1 MRKSILKVW
10 IVVVAL
16 AVSALAADRGVLV
29 REANIYISPDS
40 TAAKLVTAERGREF
54 AVLDKTNGWLQII
67 VEITRPMQET
77 RAVTG
82 WILDKG
88 VVFKNTPNGDQIIF
102 GEAVDSETQASSTGG
117 RKGAAGDARRL
128 YYRVYDYFPQSPL
141 AGEGLYRSADIQW
154 QLDKEDIDSRKSHR
168 SLDEVERPKVDE
180 ENMKL
185 VEKKFPHTKWADLAV
200 YHRLENK
207 LCGDWQALS
216 KCPEKETE
224 YFLKYA
230 EEHPDSP
237 RVAEALY
244 NAAYRYAALIE
255 LYRGEGNAK
264 KSDESAPKAIAIAQ
278 RVIAKNASADWNAR
292 AQRLIFLVQ
301 NKVPVYGNTVE

>member
-1 MRKSILKVW
+1 MRVSMLKVW
-10 IVVVAL
+10 LVVVAL

-29 REANIYISPDS
+29 REANVYISPDK

-67 VEITRPMQET
+67 VEITRPLQET

-88 VVFKNTPNGDQIIF
+88 AVFKNTPNGDQIIF
-102 GEAVDSETQASSTGG
+102 GEAVDSETQASSRGG

-141 AGEGLYRSADIQW
+141 AGEGLYRAADIQW
-154 QLDKEDIDSRKSHR
+154 QLDKDDIDSRKSR
-168 SLDEVERPKVDE
+168 NSLDEVERPKVDE
-180 ENMKL
+180 ENMRL
-185 VEKKFPHTKWADLAV
+185 VEKKFPHTKWADLAT

-264 KSDESAPKAIAIAQ
+264 KAEESAPRAIAVAQ
-278 RVIAKNASADWNAR
+278 QVIAKNASADWNAR

>member
-1 MRKSILKVW
+1 MRVSMLKVW
-10 IVVVAL
+10 LVVVAL

-29 REANIYISPDS
+29 REANVYISPDK

-67 VEITRPMQET
+67 VEITRPLQET

-88 VVFKNTPNGDQIIF
+88 AVFKNTPNGDQIIF
-102 GEAVDSETQASSTGG
+102 GEAVDSETQASSRGG

-141 AGEGLYRSADIQW
+141 AGEGLYRAADIQW
-154 QLDKEDIDSRKSHR
+154 QLDKDDIDSRKSR
-168 SLDEVERPKVDE
+168 NSLDEVERPKVDE
-180 ENMKL
+180 ENMRL
-185 VEKKFPHTKWADLAV
+185 VEKKFPHTKWADLAT

-264 KSDESAPKAIAIAQ
+264 KAEESAPRAIAVAQ

>member
-1 MRKSILKVW
+1 MRVSMLKVW
-10 IVVVAL
+10 LVVVAL

-29 REANIYISPDS
+29 REANIYISPDA

-67 VEITRPMQET
+67 VEITRPLQET

-88 VVFKNTPNGDQIIF
+88 AVFKNTPNGDQIIF
-102 GEAVDSETQASSTGG
+102 GEAVDSETQASSRGG

-141 AGEGLYRSADIQW
+141 AGEGLYRAADIQW
-154 QLDKEDIDSRKSHR
+154 QLDKDDIDSRKSR
-168 SLDEVERPKVDE
+168 NSLDEVERPKVDE
-180 ENMKL
+180 ENMRL
-185 VEKKFPHTKWADLAV
+185 VEKKFPHTKWADLAT

-264 KSDESAPKAIAIAQ
+264 KSEESAPRAIAVAQ